1 MRRYEQYAPSGF
13 DWLGDLP
20 SHWSILRAKYVFR
33 EIDDRSMAGDEEL
46 LSVSHLTGVTPRS
59 EKNVTMFMA
68 EDYTGAKLCKDGDLV
83 INTMWAWMGALGVSR
98 TTGIV
103 SPAYG
108 VYRQLEQ
115 RLRPRYMDWLFRT
128 PMYVAEY
135 TRRSTGVNSSRL
147 RLYPDRFLDMPVVIP
162 SLEDQDRI
170 VAFLDQKAAEVDAA
184 IAKKERLIGLLHEQL
199 DIVINQLV
207 RRGLN
212 PAASLKDSCTP
223 WLGPIPS
230 HWRPSRLKFLFS
242 GMEQGWSPQC
252 FNFEAPEGTWGVL
265 KVGCVNGA
273 VFNERENKQLPPSER
288 PIPALQVRVG
298 DILISR
304 ANSLELVGSAA
315 FVNQCKGKLLLCDKL
330 YRVHAREDQ
339 VLSEYLVLMLR
350 TKTARQWIE
359 NGANGASPSMQNIG
373 QDVIKNLLVAVP
385 PLDEQRQILAQVES
399 AREKIG
405 LLENRTRSEIGAM
418 AEMRR
423 ILISDAVVGKIK
435 I

>member
-83 INTMWAWMGALGVSR
+83 INTMWAWMGALGVSS

-108 VYRQLEQ
+108 VYRQFQQ

-162 SLEDQDRI
+162 SIEDQDRI
-170 VAFLDQKAAEVDAA
+170 VAFLDQKTAEVDAA
-184 IAKKERLIGLLHEQL
+184 IAKKERLIELLAEQRG
-199 DIVINQLV
+199 IQINQAV
-207 RRGLN
+207 TRGLQPN
-212 PAASLKDSCTP
+212 VALRDSGVE
-223 WLGPIPS
+223 WLGVIPQ
-230 HWRPSRLKFLFS
+230 HWESVPLKHVSAVQS
-242 GMEQGWSPQC
+242 GLTLGKNYAQLRGAKRYPYLRVANVQDGYIDLSEVTEITMPVR
-252 FNFEAPEGTWGVL
+252 EAKNYLLRT
-265 KVGCVNGA
+265 
-273 VFNERENKQLPPSER
+273 
-288 PIPALQVRVG
+288 G
-298 DILISR
+298 DILVTEGGDI
-304 ANSLELVGSAA
+304 
-315 FVNQCKGKLLLCDKL
+315 DKL
-330 YRVHAREDQ
+330 GRGNCWYGEIEDCLHQNHVFAVRVLCKVRPEFVSLITSVPYARRYFTTTANKTTN
-339 VLSEYLVLMLR
+339 LASTNK
-350 TKTARQWIE
+350 TKL
-359 NGANGASPSMQNIG
+359 G
-373 QDVIKNLLVAVP
+373 NLPLLVP
-385 PLDEQRQILAQVES
+385 PLQEQDAILAHCHDVKVRF
-399 AREKIG
+399 AGLIAGINREIAALKEMKNVLI
-405 LLENRTRSEIGAM
+405 
-418 AEMRR
+418 AET
-423 ILISDAVVGKIK
+423 ISGKIK
-435 I
+435 V

>member
-1 MRRYEQYAPSGF
+1 VVP
-13 DWLGDLP
+13 P
-20 SHWSILRAKYVFR
+20 R
-33 EIDDRSMAGDEEL
+33 EE
-46 LSVSHLTGVTPRS
+46 
-59 EKNVTMFMA
+59 
-68 EDYTGAKLCKDGDLV
+68 
-83 INTMWAWMGALGVSR
+83 
-98 TTGIV
+98 
-103 SPAYG
+103 
-108 VYRQLEQ
+108 
-115 RLRPRYMDWLFRT
+115 
-128 PMYVAEY
+128 
-135 TRRSTGVNSSRL
+135 
-147 RLYPDRFLDMPVVIP
+147 
-162 SLEDQDRI
+162 QDRI
-170 VAFLDQKAAEVDAA
+170 VAFLDQKTAEVDAA
-184 IAKKERLIGLLHEQL
+184 IAKKERLIGLLHEQM

-207 RRGLN
+207 RVGLN
-212 PAASLKDSCTP
+212 PAASLKDSGTP

-252 FNFEAPEGTWGVL
+252 FNNFEAPEGTWGVL

-288 PIPALQVRVG
+288 PIPGLQVRVG

-330 YRVHAREDQ
+330 YRVHAHEDQ